1 LKATSINRVIG
12 AVDNSRIVEEPCERE
27 SLTHGFER
35 EVRFVFAEIAIKLI
49 KQGFQEITLLG

>member
-1 LKATSINRVIG
+1 VIG